1 MQSHLP
7 ASLSKIIR
15 TYFLGLGIFTLFRLI
30 LLVSEWHRLGDT
42 YDIATIF
49 QAFLMGIRFDTV
61 ILCYI
66 LALPFLLL
74 SVGLFLPKANLK
86 LEGTVRFL
94 IILLCSIAFGI
105 SAADIPYFNHFFSR
119 LSITALEWMDSP
131 MFVLGMIVQ
140 EPKYWLILLP
150 AILLTWS
157 FTRIVLRIFDT
168 TNRPTRRIANIAFTL
183 VGVLLLVAGMRG
195 RLAHKSPIRFGTA
208 YFSQSA
214 FLNQLG
220 LNPNFTFL
228 KSYLLSKKK
237 ENQGIHFMSDS
248 LALSMTQHF
257 LAIENKDTMSISRI
271 QGISPTQHN
280 LKNVVVIL
288 MESMSANK
296 MTRHGNPHNLTPFL
310 DSLSHKSA
318 YYPNA
323 YSAGIHTFN
332 GIFSSLFSLPAIYR
346 KHPMKGAVIA
356 EYDGLFEN
364 TKKQGHHTI
373 YFCTHDGQFDN
384 VEGFLTANKCDEII
398 AADDYPS
405 EEIKST
411 LGVPDDYMFRT
422 AVPKLT
428 QIASTNTPFTAVVM
442 TASDHGPYYIPPYF
456 NAKSKDKKQQIVEYA
471 DWSLRTFFEQSKE
484 QPWYDSTLFV
494 LVADHGAVMHTVYDM
509 PLSFN
514 HVPLLFF
521 APNGEIP
528 AQVNPEV
535 TGQLDV
541 FPTIM
546 DYLNLPFENK
556 TLGTNLRDTG
566 NRPYMYFN
574 GDDKYGVLDH
584 DWFLIQKED
593 GSSGLYR
600 YQVEDLTNYAAAK
613 KAKVDSMR
621 AYAESQLQT
630 YQYILKNNKR

>member
-1 MQSHLP
+1 
-7 ASLSKIIR
+7 
-15 TYFLGLGIFTLFRLI
+15 
-30 LLVSEWHRLGDT
+30 
-42 YDIATIF
+42 
-49 QAFLMGIRFDTV
+49 MGVRFDTV

-66 LALPFLLL
+66 LSLPFLLL
-74 SVGLFLPKANLK
+74 SIGLFIPKASIR
-86 LEGTVRFL
+86 LEGPVRFL
-94 IILLCSIAFGI
+94 VILLCSIAFVI

-131 MFVLGMIVQ
+131 MFVLGMITQ
-140 EPKYWLILLP
+140 EPKYWAILLP
-150 AILLTWS
+150 AILLIYS
-157 FTRIVLRIFDT
+157 FIHTVRSIFRAP
-168 TNRPTRRIANIAFTL
+168 NRPTRLIANIAFTL
-183 VGVLLLVAGMRG
+183 IGALLLVAGMRG
-195 RLAHKSPIRFGTA
+195 RLAHKSPIRVGTA

-237 ENQGIHFMSDS
+237 ENQEIHFMSDS
-248 LALSMTQHF
+248 LALSMTQNF
-257 LAIENKDTMSISRI
+257 LAIENKDAMSISRT
-271 QGISPTQHN
+271 QGISQTQHN

-288 MESMSANK
+288 MESMSASK
-296 MTRHGNPHNLTPFL
+296 MTRHGNPNNLTPFL
-310 DSLSHKSA
+310 DSLSYKSA

-364 TKKQGHHTI
+364 TKKQGHQTI

-411 LGVPDDYMFRT
+411 LGVPDDYMFRA
-422 AVPKLT
+422 AVPKLN
-428 QIASTNTPFTAVVM
+428 QIASSNKPFTAVIM

-456 NAKSKDKKQQIVEYA
+456 NAKNKDKKQQIVEYA
-471 DWSLRTFFEQSKE
+471 DWSLRAFFEQSKE

-494 LVADHGAVMHTVYDM
+494 LIADHGAVMRPVYEM

-528 AQVNPEV
+528 TQVNPEV

-541 FPTIM
+541 LPTIM
-546 DYLNLPFENK
+546 DYLNLPFENN
-556 TLGTNLRDTG
+556 TLGINLNDTV

-584 DWFLIQKED
+584 NWFLIQKED
-593 GSSGLYR
+593 GTSGLYR
-600 YQVEDLTNYAAAK
+600 YQKEDVTNYSSAEK
-613 KAKVDSMR
+613 DKVDSMR
-621 AYAESQLQT
+621 MYAESQLQT
-630 YQYILKNNKR
+630 YQYILK